1 MRRLLLDTHALL
13 WWLMDAPA
21 LGARAR
27 GLIEDG
33 RNEVFVSAATTWE
46 IAIKMQLGKIEAPEG
61 LNGVVEE
68 EGFRPLSI
76 SLFHGTSAGLLVWEH
91 RDPFDRMLV
100 AQAQAEGLE
109 VVTAD
114 ARILGFGIRTVD
126 ASK

>member
-13 WWLMDAPA
+13 WWREVNSRRPPNIHHL
-21 LGARAR
+21 ARWMFVQAIH
-27 GLIEDG
+27 GLPYQG
-33 RNEVFVSAATTWE
+33 VFQHPV
-46 IAIKMQLGKIEAPEG
+46 
-61 LNGVVEE
+61 
-68 EGFRPLSI
+68 

-114 ARILGFGIRTVD
+114 ARLLGFGIRTVD